1 MKAWAPSGLLMVTGQ
16 GSYQDRTRDENRLA
30 HFSAFLYTTHSQ
42 FGADNS
48 AVYYRTYSPGGV
60 DNLASKLFW
69 FLVFLAPG

>member
-16 GSYQDRTRDENRLA
+16 GSYRDRTRDENRLA
-30 HFSAFLYTTHSQ
+30 HLSAFLYTTHSQ

-48 AVYYRTYSPGGV
+48 AVYYRTYSPGAV
-60 DNLASKLFW
+60 DNTASKLFW